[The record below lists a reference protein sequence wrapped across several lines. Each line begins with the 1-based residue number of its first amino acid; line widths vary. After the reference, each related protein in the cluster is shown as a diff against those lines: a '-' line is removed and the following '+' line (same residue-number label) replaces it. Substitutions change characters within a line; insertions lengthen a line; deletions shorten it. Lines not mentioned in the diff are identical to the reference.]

1 MGLPAP
7 VWISLEEQDNDLAQ
21 FLQHL
26 VTTCIEIDPH
36 LLNLSQSLRHVEE
49 LSEKQVNRPALSMP
63 GEFNSEDLLIDL
75 INALAGLPREIALIM
90 DEYHRIESPEV
101 HQTVSFFINYLP
113 ENVHVYLA
121 SRGEPRLR
129 IAHLRA
135 RREIIQIGPA
145 ELFHSSR

>member
-21 FLQHL
+21 FLQLL
-26 VTTCIEIDPH
+26 VTACIETDPH
-36 LLNLSQSLRHVEE
+36 LLNISQSLRHVEE
-49 LSEKQVNRPALSMP
+49 LSEKQINRPALSMP
-63 GEFNSEDLLIDL
+63 GEFNAEDLLIDL
-75 INALAGLPREIALIM
+75 INALARLPREIALIM

-145 ELFHSSR
+145 ELFASSR